1 MADDF
6 SKEEKES
13 LIKSWQESALEDFLV
28 AQELF
33 ASKHYN
39 HTLFYCQ
46 LAFEKVLKAIFIK
59 TNDNYPIPTHNLVL
73 LAKKSKISL
82 TIEDEN
88 VLREITSF
96 NIEARYDILK
106 NKLYHKAT
114 EDFTRS
120 YLEITRKYLDLY
132 KKLI

>member
-6 SKEEKES
+6 SKDEKEN
-13 LIKSWQESALEDFLV
+13 LIKSWQESAFEDFLV
-28 AQELF
+28 AQELL

-46 LAFEKVLKAIFIK
+46 LALEKVLKAVFIK
-59 TNDNYPIPTHNLVL
+59 TNDHYPIPTHNLVL

-82 TIEDEN
+82 TAEDEN
-88 VLREITSF
+88 TLREITSF
-96 NIEARYDILK
+96 NIEARYDVLK

-114 EDFTRS
+114 ENFTKA
-120 YLEITRKYLDLY
+120 YLEITKKYLNLY